1 VPHDTTPELPPP
13 KSCQSATASSI
24 QFEGIS
30 VAIEQPQIGP
40 GRLQRS
46 LAKKPLP
53 LARQNARASQMCC
66 YSVTANKNPIR
77 QTTCRLWKTAVLIA
91 HRPFVDDDE
100 LSDSDLIRDAGI
112 YKSRLRDLI
121 HRSRL

>member
-46 LAKKPLP
+46 LAKNPLA
-53 LARQNARASQMCC
+53 LARQNARAKPNVLLFGHGEQKS
-66 YSVTANKNPIR
+66 NPSNDVSAVEDRSTDCAPTIR
-77 QTTCRLWKTAVLIA
+77 GR
-91 HRPFVDDDE
+91 
-100 LSDSDLIRDAGI
+100 
-112 YKSRLRDLI
+112 
-121 HRSRL
+121 